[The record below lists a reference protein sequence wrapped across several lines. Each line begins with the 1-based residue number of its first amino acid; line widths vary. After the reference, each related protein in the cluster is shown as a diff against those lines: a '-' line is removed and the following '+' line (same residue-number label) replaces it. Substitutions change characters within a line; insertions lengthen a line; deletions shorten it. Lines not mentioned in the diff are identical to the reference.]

1 MSKQTIARAFASII
15 FFFYTG
21 GIVLLFSVDT
31 MEGFI
36 RFKDMPFTMVG
47 MYIWGLIATGFGVF
61 LWNDKGE
68 TL

>member
-1 MSKQTIARAFASII
+1 MNKNFLSRLLAAII

-21 GIVLLFSVDT
+21 GIVLLFFVDG

-36 RFKDMPFTMVG
+36 RFKDMPFTTAG